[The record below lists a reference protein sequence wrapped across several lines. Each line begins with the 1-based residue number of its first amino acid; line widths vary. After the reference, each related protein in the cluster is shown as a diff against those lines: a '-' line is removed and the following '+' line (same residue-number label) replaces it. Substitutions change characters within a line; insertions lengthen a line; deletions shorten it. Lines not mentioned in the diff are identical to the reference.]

1 MASAPITETPLE
13 TNATNTPTEIP
24 TNNHPRQFDL
34 KVVRDA
40 FVECIQPD
48 QTLQL
53 REYIRAYEELC
64 M

>member
-1 MASAPITETPLE
+1 MASAPITETHLE
-13 TNATNTPTEIP
+13 TNTSTPTEIP
-24 TNNHPRQFDL
+24 ANHPRQFDL
-34 KVVRDA
+34 KIVRDA
-40 FVECIQPD
+40 FVDCVQSD